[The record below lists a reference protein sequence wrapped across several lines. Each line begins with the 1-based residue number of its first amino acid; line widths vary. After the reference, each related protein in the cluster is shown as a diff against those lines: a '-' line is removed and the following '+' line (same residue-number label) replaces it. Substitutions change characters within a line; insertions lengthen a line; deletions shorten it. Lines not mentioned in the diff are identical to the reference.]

1 MERINQRFQTGSWRP
16 VVLVERQCSH
26 EEVSRWYRAA
36 DICLV
41 TSLHDG
47 MNLVAKEYLA
57 ARDDEEGVLILSKFT
72 GAAVEL
78 RDALIV
84 NPYDIDGVA
93 DAINRGLEMG
103 YGERRMR
110 MQRMR
115 RQVMEHNVYRWAAS
129 LLGDLRELRLE
140 NVEMTNVVRA
150 EPVLVHR
157 AEEAHRKRA

>member
-1 MERINQRFQTGSWRP
+1 
-16 VVLVERQCSH
+16 
-26 EEVSRWYRAA
+26 
-36 DICLV
+36 
-41 TSLHDG
+41 

-57 ARDDEEGVLILSKFT
+57 SREDGDGVLILSKFT

-93 DAINRGLEMG
+93 ETIHRALELPTA
-103 YGERRMR
+103 ERRLR

-129 LLGDLRELRLE
+129 VLGDLRDLRIEVLE
-140 NVEMTNVVRA
+140 NSSGGRP
-150 EPVLVHR
+150 EPLLVHSKDGP
-157 AEEAHRKRA
+157 HRKWA